1 MSIKE
6 STVNGPAASAA
17 ASAAISANI
26 EHDGGCG
33 CELKAGAGPASWQY
47 YRLEVR
53 ENGVGIVW
61 FSVPGKVNLLKLEAV
76 HELEKVLDYLAK
88 RDDLKGFVL
97 ASPSPENF
105 IAGADITEINQ
116 LQETSEAEVYRMLER
131 AKQILAKIPALGKP
145 FVAAIDGP
153 CKGGGLELALWC
165 SHRLAS
171 TSAKTALALPEV
183 RLGLLPGFGGAVLL
197 PRLIDP
203 SEAVKIISSGIDVNA
218 QDAWRL
224 GLVNEA
230 VAQSVLLAKAE
241 AVALGEETI
250 AFVDSD
256 AGRAYAARAA
266 KSKKPALGE
275 RFAARMLAVKSGKA
289 FKSRLATFAHNLPKA
304 SIVATV
310 KAMSR
315 GYEGP
320 AIAADCTLKCLDMPL
335 DKALAYESAVF
346 ARRTQTNEARNL
358 VDMFIDRSQ
367 AKKLAGEAAP
377 YVVKC
382 LGVVGSGI
390 MGREIAFEAL
400 MAGTIDKV
408 VLIDVKEEL
417 LTAATQ
423 HIAAL
428 ASERVKTGKMSE
440 ADCSAVLF
448 KLQTATEYSALVCC
462 DAIIEA
468 IPEKLEWKHACYRR
482 IDSEM
487 EAAGRTEPYF
497 IFSNTSALS
506 LEALAEGVKYKDRFS
521 GMHFFNPV
529 SRMVGVEIPATTH
542 TSKETLATSIGLVSA
557 LGKLPLPCKD
567 YPGFIVNAVLG
578 AELVVAA
585 HLLAMGV
592 SVEAIDKAMKNF
604 GMPMGPIELMDY
616 VGLDVVL
623 SVARTL
629 HNAHGE
635 RLALPED
642 NIVSKLFEQGA
653 LGRKS
658 GKGFY
663 IWDGEKVKKVALP
676 ARGMAKLLGKMSGG
690 GKRVPLLN
698 SALKELAP
706 NLGSFPMCE
715 EAIREVL
722 VGAIEMEAVRVL
734 EAGVV
739 AEPFLLDL
747 AFKVSTGFTMSLGG
761 PLKHIDQRGV
771 KAFADLM
778 RDISIGSGKAGQNW
792 RLNFAPSRLL
802 DELAGSRRN
811 IYS

>member
-1 MSIKE
+1 MTTTTMAKTDS
-6 STVNGPAASAA
+6 
-17 ASAAISANI
+17 
-26 EHDGGCG
+26 GCG
-33 CELKAGAGPASWQY
+33 CNLETTAGAAPVSWKY
-47 YRLEVR
+47 FRLEVR
-53 ENGVGIVW
+53 ENGVGIIW
-61 FSVPGKVNLLKLEAV
+61 FSVPGKVNLLKLDAV
-76 HELEKVLDYLAK
+76 YELEKVLDYLAK
-88 RDDLKGFVL
+88 RHDLKGFVL

-165 SHRLAS
+165 THRLAS
-171 TSAKTALALPEV
+171 TSTKTALALPEV
-183 RLGLLPGFGGAVLL
+183 RLGLLPGFGGAVIL
-197 PRLIDP
+197 PRLVEP
-203 SEAVKIISSGIDVNA
+203 AEAVKIISSGIDVNA
-218 QDAWRL
+218 QEAWRL
-224 GLVNEA
+224 GLVDEA
-230 VAQSVLLAKAE
+230 VAQALLLAKAE

-250 AFVDSD
+250 DFVDSD
-256 AGRAYAARAA
+256 AGRAYAAKAA
-266 KSKKPALGE
+266 KNKKPALSE
-275 RFAARMLAVKSGKA
+275 RFASGMLRVKGGGA
-289 FKSRLATFAHNLPKA
+289 LKSKVATFAHNIPKS

-315 GYEGP
+315 GYDAP
-320 AIAADCTLKCLDMPL
+320 AIAADCALRCLDMPF

-346 ARRTQTNEARNL
+346 AKRTQTNEARNL

-377 YVVKC
+377 YAVKC

-400 MAGTIDKV
+400 MAGSIEKV
-408 VLIDVKEEL
+408 VLVDVKEEL

-423 HIAAL
+423 HMAAL
-428 ASERVKTGKMSE
+428 TSERVKSGKMSE
-440 ADCSAVLF
+440 AEAAEALS
-448 KLQTATEYSALVCC
+448 KLQTATEYSALTSC

-468 IPEKLEWKHACYRR
+468 IPEKLEWKHACYKR

-487 EAAGRTEPYF
+487 EAAGRSEPYF

-506 LEALAEGVKYKDRFS
+506 LEALAQGVKFKDRFS

-542 TSKETLATSIGLVSA
+542 TSKETLATSIALVNA

-567 YPGFIVNAVLG
+567 YPGFIVNAILG
-578 AELVVAA
+578 AELVVAS
-585 HLLAMGV
+585 HLLNMGV
-592 SVEAIDKAMKNF
+592 SVESIDKAMKNF

-629 HNAHGE
+629 NSAHGE

-642 NIVSKLFEQGA
+642 NIVGKLVEQGA

-663 IWDGEKVKKVALP
+663 IWQGEKVKKSALP
-676 ARGMAKLLGKMSGG
+676 PRGAMAKVLGKITGGG
-690 GKRVPLLN
+690 GKRLPVLN
-698 SALKELAP
+698 PALKEIAP
-706 NLGSFPMCE
+706 ALGSFPMCE

-739 AEPFLLDL
+739 EEPFLLDL

-778 RDISIGSGKAGQNW
+778 RDISIGSGKPGQNW

-802 DELAGSRRN
+802 EELARSRRN